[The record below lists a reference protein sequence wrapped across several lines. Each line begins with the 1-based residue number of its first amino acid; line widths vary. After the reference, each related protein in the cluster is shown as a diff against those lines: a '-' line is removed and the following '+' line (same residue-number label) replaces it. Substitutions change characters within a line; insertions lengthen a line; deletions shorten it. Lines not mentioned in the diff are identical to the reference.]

1 MKPLFARPPSAEE
14 RQTLTAGL
22 KAAEAW
28 QVRRCQIILM
38 SADEQLTTPAIGRR
52 VGLSAQQVR
61 RVLHTFNQVGL
72 ACLGR
77 QKPGRK
83 DDQRAFDD
91 PARERLRTLV
101 HQSPRTFGFEN
112 SLWSL
117 PMLAKVSYQEG
128 LTSREVHFDT
138 VSQTLR
144 EMGLDWK
151 RVKHWIHSPDEH
163 YVRKKSAAIG

>member
-1 MKPLFARPPSAEE
+1 MKPLFARTPSAEE

-38 SADEQLTTPAIGRR
+38 STDEQLTTPVIGTR

-61 RVLHTFNQVGL
+61 RILHAFNQEGL
-72 ACLGR
+72 ACLRR

-91 PARERLRTLV
+91 QARERLRTIV

-117 PMLAKVSYQEG
+117 PLLAKVSYQEG

-138 VSQTLR
+138 VSQTLM
-144 EMGLDWK
+144 EMGLNWK
-151 RVKHWIHSPDEH
+151 RVKHWINSPDEH
-163 YVRKKSAAIG
+163 YARKKSAAIG